1 MTDQSTDRQTNS
13 PTDRPTDGRTDGL
26 IGKCH
31 FQYYALHDIIILHH
45 LTFIHLG
52 AIELSLN
59 GLCTEF
65 ALLWG
70 GWENNGSGIISRNQ
84 IGRSD
89 ASRISVFPF
98 CLLVSKCIKQFIHM
112 ILIFL
117 LIALEIQ
124 AIAILRR
131 IMTPITPCLDSGI
144 DSRCWKVSDLI
155 PFISPSLTSSF
166 SQITNSFM
174 IFFAKKSLLYI
185 RVFFWWFSDCFIMI
199 SYDFAL

>member
-1 MTDQSTDRQTNS
+1 MVSELSPMVSYKQFNNKCSDRCMEVKPPALLGIIDRQTN
-13 PTDRPTDGRTDGL
+13 RPTDGRTDGL

-112 ILIFL
+112 ILIFF
-117 LIALEIQ
+117 INCFRDTGNSYTSTDNDANYALFGF
-124 AIAILRR
+124 RY
-131 IMTPITPCLDSGI
+131 
-144 DSRCWKVSDLI
+144 RCKMLE
-155 PFISPSLTSSF
+155 SLWPHS
-166 SQITNSFM
+166 
-174 IFFAKKSLLYI
+174 LYI
-185 RVFFWWFSDCFIMI
+185 SLIN
-199 SYDFAL
+199 